1 MINFQASM
9 LTWENKIYHRD
20 SYYKYDGGFV
30 GSPGDIYHVRFNTQ
44 SSCVVRDPTNGAD
57 TEIFLGSP
65 CRAEYTIAY
74 TKLFQVPSNEF
85 RMAFSRQNEIKIS
98 NQPSSAKENLP
109 LNSLSKKGVEYSF
122 DKRLYGEYE
131 KLDQVRE
138 VIQATLAGDFLNAES
153 TYNDS
158 KSGLSVTLQFPV
170 NLINLN
176 DLGNEFQVCT
186 GPILVPDLSSWNGSD
201 ISRSFLA
208 HVALSSF
215 DHVEFILRREV
226 DVSDAE
232 KSLIESPKGLDRNE
246 LVDPMNEPEGYPPK
260 RWQATTY
267 NEVWE
272 LESENVF
279 YRSAN
284 PK

>member
-9 LTWENKIYHRD
+9 LTWKNAIHPRD
-20 SYYKYDGGFV
+20 TYYKYDGGFV
-30 GSPGDIYHVRFNTQ
+30 GTPGDIYHVRFNTQ
-44 SSCVVRDPTNGAD
+44 SSCVVRDRSNGTD

-74 TKLFQVPSNEF
+74 NNLFQVPSNEF
-85 RMAFSRQNEIKIS
+85 RMAFSKKNKIKIS
-98 NQPSSAKENLP
+98 NRPSSEKEELP
-109 LNSLSKKGVEYSF
+109 SNKLAREGIEYSF
-122 DKRLYGEYE
+122 DKRLYRQYE
-131 KLDQVRE
+131 KLNQARE
-138 VIQATLAGDFLNAES
+138 VIQATLAGDFLNVES
-153 TYNDS
+153 TYIDTQ
-158 KSGLSVTLQFPV
+158 SGLTVTLEFPV

-176 DLGNEFQVCT
+176 DLGNEFQVST

-201 ISRSFLA
+201 IGRSFLA

-232 KSLIESPKGLDRNE
+232 KNWIELPKGLDRNE
-246 LVDPMNEPEGYPPK
+246 LVDQDRQPEGYPPK
-260 RWQATTY
+260 RWQATTF

-279 YRSAN
+279 YRSGN

>member
-1 MINFQASM
+1 
-9 LTWENKIYHRD
+9 
-20 SYYKYDGGFV
+20 
-30 GSPGDIYHVRFNTQ
+30 
-44 SSCVVRDPTNGAD
+44 
-57 TEIFLGSP
+57 
-65 CRAEYTIAY
+65 
-74 TKLFQVPSNEF
+74 
-85 RMAFSRQNEIKIS
+85 MAFSKQNEIKIS
-98 NQPSSAKENLP
+98 NQPSDEKEKLP
-109 LNSLSKKGVEYSF
+109 LNSLAKEGVEYSF

-131 KLDQVRE
+131 KLDQARE
-138 VIQATLAGDFLNAES
+138 VIQATLAGDFLNGVS
-153 TYNDS
+153 TYSDVQ
-158 KSGLSVTLQFPV
+158 SGLTVTLEFPV

-226 DVSDAE
+226 DVADAE
-232 KSLIESPKGLDRNE
+232 KNWIELPRGLDRNE
-246 LVDPMNEPEGYPPK
+246 LADLGRKPEGYPAK

-272 LESENVF
+272 LDSENVF
-279 YRSAN
+279 YRSEN